1 MSIAAIREGLA
12 TRLGTISGLRS
23 SSFVPDNPTPPIAV
37 VVPER
42 VDFDTAMRR
51 GLDTLAFNIV
61 VIAQRASERG
71 AQAVLDGYCSST
83 GSASV
88 KAAVE
93 GDRTLGGAAQDCR
106 VTAMSNYGPLLIG
119 ETTYLAATFQ
129 VSVLANT

>member
-1 MSIAAIREGLA
+1 MSVSAIRTGLA
-12 TRLGTISGLRS
+12 TRLATISGLRS

-42 VDFDTAMRR
+42 VDFDSTMGR
-51 GLDTLAFNIV
+51 GLDSLAFNIV

-71 AQAVLDGYCSST
+71 AQAVLDGYCSSI
-83 GSASV
+83 GSSSV
-88 KAAVE
+88 KAAIE

-106 VTAMSNYGPLLIG
+106 VITMSNYGPLLIG

-129 VSVLANT
+129 VTVLANT

>member
-1 MSIAAIREGLA
+1 MSVAAIREGLA
-12 TRLGTISGLRS
+12 TRLGTIAGLRS

-42 VDFDTAMRR
+42 VDFDSAMGR

-83 GSASV
+83 GSGCRLRTRSAASCV
-88 KAAVE
+88 ARI
-93 GDRTLGGAAQDCR
+93 GRTGSGAAAR
-106 VTAMSNYGPLLIG
+106 
-119 ETTYLAATFQ
+119 AAEAAA
-129 VSVLANT
+129 S

>member
-1 MSIAAIREGLA
+1 MSVGTIRTGLA

-42 VDFDTAMRR
+42 VDFDTAMGR
-51 GLDTLAFNIV
+51 GLDTLTFNVV

-71 AQAVLDGYCSST
+71 AQNLLDGYCSST
-83 GSASV
+83 GSASI
-88 KAAVE
+88 KAAIE
-93 GDRTLGGAAQDCR
+93 ADKTLGGSASDCR
-106 VTAMSNYGPLLIG
+106 VTSMTTYGPLVIG
-119 ETTYLAATFQ
+119 EVTYLAATFQ